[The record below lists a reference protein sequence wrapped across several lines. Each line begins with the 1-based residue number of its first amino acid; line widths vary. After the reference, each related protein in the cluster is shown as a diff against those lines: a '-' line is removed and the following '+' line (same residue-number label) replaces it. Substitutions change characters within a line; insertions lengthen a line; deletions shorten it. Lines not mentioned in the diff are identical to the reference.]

1 MVELPHELRL
11 PFVKW
16 VAANQVLDKVF
27 SLVYIVFLA
36 YDMMSICVKLSV
48 KLFLW
53 KDRLGLNDVPLFLF
67 LCTLGRD
74 VSRVWKTNAIR
85 LLCIGLFFHIRAL
98 AQNSPFLK
106 IVFFSRV
113 NMKKIIFVCRNR
125 LLKGMRYHQYTGEQ
139 LAMQHQIGTFR

>member
-1 MVELPHELRL
+1 MATLLLLGSLVTL
-11 PFVKW
+11 FC
-16 VAANQVLDKVF
+16 
-27 SLVYIVFLA
+27 LVYICMHLNQRGHLIINVI
-36 YDMMSICVKLSV
+36 Y
-48 KLFLW
+48 
-53 KDRLGLNDVPLFLF
+53 GLCYSPLIIFFHVPLFLF